1 MRIFNKENKNSKE
14 DAQTETESSESENS
28 DPSAERATEAA
39 EYPQDTSANSGA
51 ERSTETACLKE
62 NEMLKD
68 QLLRL
73 AADFDNFRK
82 RTARQMEENRKAVL
96 EQVLLDFVEVTDNFD
111 RALKS
116 ARTAEDMNSIISG
129 IEQLS
134 RQFFSILQKYGIEKI
149 ESEKATEFDPH
160 RHEAVQH
167 IETSEV
173 PDNTIV
179 DVYKP
184 GYALNSRV
192 IRPAMVSVSR
202 CPEEAEDEGDKKSE
216 ENS

>member
-1 MRIFNKENKNSKE
+1 
-14 DAQTETESSESENS
+14 
-28 DPSAERATEAA
+28 
-39 EYPQDTSANSGA
+39 
-51 ERSTETACLKE
+51 
-62 NEMLKD
+62 
-68 QLLRL
+68 
-73 AADFDNFRK
+73 
-82 RTARQMEENRKAVL
+82 MEENRKAVL

>member
-1 MRIFNKENKNSKE
+1 MKKSTKKENMHSKE
-14 DAQTETESSESENS
+14 DSQKQ
-28 DPSAERATEAA
+28 AE
-39 EYPQDTSANSGA
+39 NSGA
-51 ERSTETACLKE
+51 RNSGSSTEKADDTTVNPEKEPVSSEAEKSPEADCRKE
-62 NEMLKD
+62 NELLKD
-68 QLLRL
+68 QLFRL

-82 RTARQMEENRKAVL
+82 RTARQMEENRTAVL

-116 ARTAEDMNSIISG
+116 ARTAEDMGSIVSG

-134 RQFFSILQKYGIEKI
+134 KQFFSILEKHGL
-149 ESEKATEFDPH
+149 ERVKCEKAGEFDPH

-179 DVYKP
+179 EVYKS
-184 GYALNSRV
+184 GYALRDKV
-192 IRPAMVSVSR
+192 VRPAMVSVAKN
-202 CPEEAEDEGDKKSE
+202 PEETEK
-216 ENS
+216 